1 MGEVR
6 VHLVL
11 WNAARRLALLVVAS
25 LALVAT
31 PFVRD
36 ARIGAL
42 PAAAAGIALALL
54 AIAAFPMARARR
66 FLRKTAEPPAPT
78 PTAEVYRTSA
88 RSVDHEPEESDAT
101 REAAIAFL
109 LLAVSGAFT
118 IVAAAS
124 R

>member
-1 MGEVR
+1 M
-6 VHLVL
+6 HLVL
-11 WNAARRLALLVVAS
+11 WNAARRLALLVVGS
-25 LALVAT
+25 LGLVAT
-31 PFVRD
+31 PFVCD

-42 PAAAAGIALALL
+42 PAVAAAVALALL
-54 AIAAFPMARARR
+54 GIAVIPMARARR
-66 FLRKTAEPPAPT
+66 FLRKTVEPSAPA

-88 RSVDHEPEESDAT
+88 RSVDHEAEESDAT

-118 IVAAAS
+118 IVAAAA